1 MRLTTE
7 QLKAGWLHPRRVVR
21 NVVARHF
28 ADSMTTDPDVT
39 AHAIRGAREFGWGRF
54 LTWEHMFCE
63 LPLADE
69 AAFEWVCEEV
79 ERTDAEAPSSN
90 QKWHLTTMLARAEIG
105 LLERRRPRLLS
116 LPALEP
122 RMRETI
128 DTRLELAACPPADAW
143 RRLEDHCR
151 MAAAANTYSEA
162 NVPAAELLLE
172 PLQRGGE
179 ETAARVM
186 EVLRNPPADNG
197 GDDPA
202 EWLTGLMIGLAGRM
216 RFEEAAAP
224 IVDLLAVDSDWYG
237 EEVVTALTR
246 IGTADVVRMV
256 AERYPQLDW
265 IPRVSATT
273 ILTRIRSAESAEAIT
288 PLLAAE
294 DDGTLRAYLGTA
306 AAAQLDDQ
314 LVPLA
319 RAVCDEN
326 SDDSERRGIR
336 EHLVAFS
343 HVSGY
348 ELPERDDW
356 ERELDAYDDRIRR
369 LGDSRTSPL
378 AQRFPGLT
386 DDDDE
391 YSDAEDDAD
400 RGNIDLEA
408 LAAASRSAAEDR
420 LTRGLRVGR
429 NEPCPCGSGKK
440 YKRCCLS
447 DAPR

>member
-7 QLKAGWLHPRRVVR
+7 QLKGGWLHPRRVVR

-39 AHAIRGAREFGWGRF
+39 AHAIRGAREFGWNRF
-54 LTWEHMFCE
+54 LTWEHLFCE

-69 AAFEWVCEEV
+69 AAFEWVCDEV
-79 ERTDAEAPSSN
+79 ERTDDESASSN
-90 QKWHLTTMLARAEIG
+90 QKWHLTTMLAKAEIG
-105 LLERRRPRLLS
+105 LLERRRERLFS

-128 DTRLELAACPPADAW
+128 GTRLELAACPPADAW

-162 NVPAAELLLE
+162 KVPAAELLLE

-186 EVLRNPPADNG
+186 EVLRKPPADSG
-197 GDDPA
+197 GADPA
-202 EWLTGLMIGLAGRM
+202 EWLTGLMVGLAGRM
-216 RFEEAAAP
+216 RLEEAAAP
-224 IVDLLAVDSDWYG
+224 IVDLLAVDWDWYS
-237 EEVVTALTR
+237 EEAVTALTR
-246 IGTADVVRMV
+246 IGTADVVRLV
-256 AERYPQLDW
+256 AARYPQMNSSL
-265 IPRVSATT
+265 RLSATT
-273 ILTRIRSAESAEAIT
+273 ILTRIRSAESVAAIT
-288 PLLAAE
+288 QLLAGE
-294 DDGTLRAYLGTA
+294 EDGTLRAYLGTA
-306 AAAQLDDQ
+306 AAAQFDDQ

-319 RAVCDEN
+319 RAVCDE
-326 SDDSERRGIR
+326 DPKDSGRRDIR

-343 HVSGY
+343 HLSGY

-356 ERELDAYDDRIRR
+356 EREQDAYDDRIRR
-369 LGDSRTSPL
+369 LGDSRTGPL
-378 AQRFPGLT
+378 AELFHGLT
-386 DDDDE
+386 GGDDE
-391 YSDAEDDAD
+391 DAADGAD
-400 RGNIDLEA
+400 RENIDLEA